1 MKHRIFNAAAA
12 VLLFSSM
19 ACGSDEASAK
29 VRYVFYFIGD
39 GMGMGH
45 VNAAETYMR
54 DVVSDGKGLLM
65 LDFPVASQVR
75 TYSASSPITDSA
87 AAGTAL
93 STGFK
98 TKNYTVAKTPEGEDL
113 FSISR
118 DFMRAGY
125 EVGIATT
132 VAGDDATP
140 AAFYAHAADRGEK
153 KLIASMAVN
162 SGICFLGG
170 GNFRGITDKEGNPT
184 GWLDD
189 MRNAGYTIVRGIQ
202 EFESLPTA
210 PRKALMLSPMPQGD
224 QVGYT
229 IDSIPGAM
237 TCADLTKACLA
248 TLRYNE
254 EKENA
259 PGFFMMIEGG
269 NIDWAAHAN
278 DGGAV
283 IKEVM
288 NFQQAIDVAY
298 KFYMEHPEE
307 TLIVVT
313 ADHDTGG
320 MALGRNDNKYS
331 PKLSL
336 TDYQKISKDRFT
348 DYCQARYAPGM
359 TFSWEDMEKFLRQ
372 NLGFWGGVALTDEE
386 TRDLHE
392 AFERTFVRRD
402 AADEKTWY
410 KDFDMFSVR
419 VYDIFNRH
427 LGIGFTT
434 SSHTGN
440 FVPLYAVGE
449 GASLFQRNLDNTEIP
464 RLILRAAGISGV
476 E

>member
-1 MKHRIFNAAAA
+1 MKLRIKGVAAASLMLSM
-12 VLLFSSM
+12 VL
-19 ACGSDEASAK
+19 GSGLDAYARAK
-29 VRYVFYFIGD
+29 YVFYFIGD

-54 DVVSDGKGLLM
+54 DVVKNGEGLLM

-75 TYSASSPITDSA
+75 TYSANSPITDSA

-93 STGFK
+93 STGSK
-98 TKNYTVAKTPEGEDL
+98 TNNHRIARSPEGEDL
-113 FSISR
+113 YSISR

-125 EVGIATT
+125 EVGVATT

-140 AAFYAHAADRGEK
+140 AAFYAHADDRGQKE
-153 KLIASMAVN
+153 IITPMAVG
-162 SGICFLGG
+162 SGLRFLGG
-170 GNFRGITDKEGNPT
+170 GNFKGITDREGNT
-184 GWLDD
+184 TSWLDD
-189 MRNAGYTIVRGIQ
+189 MRADGYVIVRGIQ
-202 EFESLPTA
+202 EFEALPTA
-210 PRKALMLSPMPQGD
+210 PEKALMLSPMPQGD

-237 TCADLTKACLA
+237 TCADLTKACLE
-248 TLRYNE
+248 TLVYNE
-254 EKENA
+254 RRDDA
-259 PGFFMMIEGG
+259 PGFFMMVEGG

-283 IKEVM
+283 IKEVL

-298 KFYMEHPEE
+298 KFYLEHPEE

-331 PKLSL
+331 PRLAL
-336 TDYQKISKDRFT
+336 ADYQKISKDRFT
-348 DYCQARYAPGM
+348 DYCQANYAPGM
-359 TFSWEDMEKFLRQ
+359 KFSWEDMERFLKQ
-372 NLGFWGGVALTDEE
+372 NLGFWGGVRLTDEE
-386 TRDLHE
+386 TADLRE
-392 AFERTFVRRD
+392 AFDRTFVSRD
-402 AADEKTWY
+402 ATDEKTWY
-410 KDFDMFSVR
+410 KDFNLFSVK
-419 VYDIFNRH
+419 VYDIFNRY

-464 RLILRAAGISGV
+464 RLILRAAGLGG